1 MQQLQKY
8 GTWNMKDDS
17 FMEGCYFFYQSP
29 YYHFCGLIANSRS
42 LNYGKTKKLILYVGV
57 EKNKYIEVIVTG
69 NIKYNSQKVMIK
81 GKGRLTNKLYQTID
95 CWSQYVKFTGC

>member
-42 LNYGKTKKLILYVGV
+42 LNYGRIKKLILFVGV

-81 GKGRLTNKLYQTID
+81 EKDVLLISYIKL
-95 CWSQYVKFTGC
+95 